1 MTSSDTLVTPADR
14 FNPLMTAADIM
25 TPSPRTCSNFSSVL
39 EATMIFRDA
48 DCGLVPVL
56 DEGKPV
62 GVLTDRD
69 VALALIEFG
78 DRLPSMSVAE
88 VMTKGI
94 ASIPPGA
101 NLDALNAT
109 FGKHGGVR
117 RLLVV
122 DDGGNLLGVV
132 SWADLVA
139 HSSQRG
145 VVEFVQKI
153 IERP

>member
-1 MTSSDTLVTPADR
+1 MPHPDTLVTPADE
-14 FNPLMTAADIM
+14 FNPLLTAADIM
-25 TPSPRTCSNFSSVL
+25 TPSPRTCSNFSTVL
-39 EATMIFRDA
+39 EAAMIFRDA

-56 DEGKPV
+56 DDGKPV

-69 VALALIEFG
+69 VALALIEYG
-78 DRLPSMSVAE
+78 DGLTSMSVAE

-101 NLDALNAT
+101 KLDAVKAA
-109 FGKHGGVR
+109 FGEQGGVH

-122 DDGGNLLGVV
+122 DDSGTLLGVV

-139 HSSQRG
+139 HVSARG
-145 VVEFVQKI
+145 LGELVEGI
-153 IERP
+153 IERR

>member
-1 MTSSDTLVTPADR
+1 MTSTDTLVTPADR

-25 TPSPRTCSNFSSVL
+25 TPSPRTCSIYSTVL
-39 EATMIFRDA
+39 EAAMIFRDA

-56 DEGKPV
+56 DDGKPV

-69 VALALIEFG
+69 VALGLIEFG

-88 VMTKGI
+88 VMTRGT
-94 ASIPPGA
+94 ASVPPGA
-101 NLDALNAT
+101 NLEAVHAA
-109 FGKHGGVR
+109 FGGNGDVR

-122 DDGGNLLGVV
+122 DDGGTLLGVV
-132 SWADLVA
+132 SWADLAA
-139 HSSQRG
+139 HASARAVG
-145 VVEFVQKI
+145 GLVKGG